1 MMPVTHIL
9 VEGKDDLV
17 FIRRLIDIMR
27 ADLPVLEWKLLPPGR
42 DTITIGSG
50 KFGNC
55 FTTVG
60 GAVIALSE
68 VKGFARD
75 PSPFSRYVK
84 ADHDYQVNQL
94 VVLFDADLPQVSDFG
109 GFRQR
114 LEYLVNNRFSKIS
127 IGKKFFLFPD
137 NKTDGTLENLA
148 IAMIRPTI
156 DFVIHKNWREYRDGL
171 KSQLTKLSEPYLD
184 DTVKCGLSQFCT
196 VFDAET
202 AKDLYWIAA
211 LWNENIWDWNAVA
224 LNPLKQFLQTNIPQL
239 FLA

>member
-17 FIRRLIDIMR
+17 FIRRLIEIMR
-27 ADLPVLEWKLLPPGR
+27 ADLPRLEWKLLSPGQ
-42 DTITIGSG
+42 DTITLGSG

-75 PSPFSRYVK
+75 PFPFSRYVK
-84 ADHDYQVNQL
+84 ADNDYQVNQL
-94 VVLFDADLPQVSDFG
+94 VVLFDADWPQTSDFG
-109 GFRQR
+109 GFGQR
-114 LEYLVNNRFSKIS
+114 LEYLAHNRFSKIS
-127 IGKKFFLFPD
+127 IGKKFFLFPN
-137 NKTDGTLENLA
+137 NKNDGTLENLA
-148 IAMIRPTI
+148 IAMIRPAI
-156 DFVIHKNWREYRDGL
+156 DFVISKNWREYRDGL
-171 KSQLTKLSEPYLD
+171 KRQLTKLSEPYLD
-184 DTVKCGLSQFCT
+184 DTAKCRMSQFCT

-211 LWNENIWDWNAVA
+211 LWNEKVWDWNAVA
-224 LNPLKQFLQTNIPQL
+224 LNPLKQFLQTSIPQL